1 MIGSPAGHRW
11 VLLCIGCALAALCGI
26 SGCSSSSGNT
36 VQGYVEGEFVYVAS
50 PLGGQLQSL
59 YVDRGA
65 RVKDGDPLFTL
76 DETPE
81 KATRDEA
88 ERRLAQGRAN
98 LEDAKKGKR
107 PTEIESIE
115 AQLKQARAA
124 LGFSSIEYDRQK
136 KLAQTGARSQEDLD
150 RSRSIRDQDHQRVAQ
165 LEADLATA
173 LLGSRHDQIVAA
185 EDNVRALQ
193 AALDRAEW
201 NLAQKRQAAPQA
213 GLVSDVLYRE
223 GDWVA
228 AGRPVVVLL
237 PPQNTRVRSFVS
249 ETRIGAIHPGDPVKV
264 TVDGLPEPLDGKVSF
279 ISPQA
284 EYTPPVIYSRESRSK
299 LVFMVEVVFDPKIAA
314 NLHPGQPVDVR
325 FGS

>member
-1 MIGSPAGHRW
+1 MIGSLVAHRW
-11 VLLCIGCALAALCGI
+11 MLLCIGCALAALCGL

-65 RVKDGDPLFTL
+65 RVKEGDPLFTL
-76 DETPE
+76 DNTPE
-81 KATRDEA
+81 KAARDEA

-124 LGFSSIEYDRQK
+124 LAFSSIEYDRQK
-136 KLAQTGARSQEDLD
+136 KLAQTGARSLEDLD
-150 RSRSIRDQDHQRVAQ
+150 RSRSARDQDHQRVAQ

-173 LLGSRHDQIVAA
+173 LLGSRSDQIAAA

-201 NLAQKRQAAPQA
+201 DLAQKRQTAPQA
-213 GLVSDVLYRE
+213 GLVSDVLYRT

-237 PPQNTRVRSFVS
+237 PPQNTRVRAFVS
-249 ETRIGAIHPGDPVKV
+249 ESRIGAIHTGDSVKV
-264 TVDGLPEPLDGKVSF
+264 SVDGLPEPLAGKVSF

-284 EYTPPVIYSRESRSK
+284 EYTPPVIYSRESRAK